1 MKLTTL
7 ALSMTI
13 GFVTIPALAIA
24 DEPMPPMSGM
34 ASGQSVDAV
43 DSTGVITAIDPES
56 RKVTL
61 SHESIPELKWPRMTM
76 GFPVDPGVNMEAVSK
91 GDSVAFTLT
100 PTKSGQK
107 VTRIEKQ

>member
-1 MKLTTL
+1 MRFTTL

-13 GFVTIPALAIA
+13 GFVTIPALAFA
-24 DEPMPPMSGM
+24 DEAMSSMPGM
-34 ASGQSVDAV
+34 ASEHSVDTV

-61 SHESIPELKWPRMTM
+61 SHEPIPELKWPRMTM
-76 GFPVDPGVNMEAVSK
+76 GFPVDPGVDMKSVGK

-100 PTKSGQK
+100 PSKNGQK

>member
-1 MKLTTL
+1 MKFTTL
-7 ALSMTI
+7 ALSMSI
-13 GFVTIPALAIA
+13 GFITVPGLAIA
-24 DEPMPPMSGM
+24 DEPMSGM

-61 SHESIPELKWPRMTM
+61 SHEPIPELKWPRMTM

-107 VTRIEKQ
+107 VTCIEKQ